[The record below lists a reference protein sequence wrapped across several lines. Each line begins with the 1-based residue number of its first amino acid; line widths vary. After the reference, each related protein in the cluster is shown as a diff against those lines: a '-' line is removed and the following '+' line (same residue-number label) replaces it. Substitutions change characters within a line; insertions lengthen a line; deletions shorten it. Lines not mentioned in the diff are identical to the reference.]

1 MTKKL
6 NAEEGISV
14 IMVSH
19 DVSAATKYANKILHI
34 KHEQL
39 FFGDTEDYVKTELAK
54 AYLGG
59 HGIGH

>member
-6 NAEEGISV
+6 NSEENISV

-39 FFGDTEDYVKTELAK
+39 FFGSTEEYLKTTLAK

-59 HGIGH
+59 HGLDN